1 MNPKFMQK
9 VTEAVLSDDNVLFS
23 WCLAVGID
31 FSEDITNKC
40 LALITKKWLSIRG
53 NSFAANML
61 EMYLQ
66 SSKKGTH
73 KFKPLRSKLFT
84 EDM

>member
-1 MNPKFMQK
+1 MNSSFKRK
-9 VTEAVLSDDNVLFS
+9 VTEAILNDDDVLFS
-23 WCLAVGID
+23 WCLAAGID
-31 FSEDITNKC
+31 FCEETTDKC

-53 NSFAANML
+53 NSFAANVL
-61 EMYLQ
+61 EMYKQ

-73 KFKPLRSKLFT
+73 KSKPLRSKLFT

>member
-1 MNPKFMQK
+1 MNPNFMQK
-9 VTEAVLSDDNVLFS
+9 VTEAVLNDDDVLFS
-23 WCLAVGID
+23 WCLAAGID

-61 EMYLQ
+61 ETYKQ

-73 KFKPLRSKLFT
+73 KSKPLRSKLFT